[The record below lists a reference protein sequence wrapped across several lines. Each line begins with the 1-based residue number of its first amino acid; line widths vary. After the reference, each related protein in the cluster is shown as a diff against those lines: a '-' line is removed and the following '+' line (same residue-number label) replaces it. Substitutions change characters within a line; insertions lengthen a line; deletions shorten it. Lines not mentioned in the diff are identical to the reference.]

1 VYNKDQPVI
10 IQASAAIHSG
20 NSGGVLVSSSGNW
33 LGLVTCNIKR
43 RLHTAPQDEDSS
55 IITRLNFSIASS
67 LISPAILSY
76 VNSGG
81 NICLW

>member
-1 VYNKDQPVI
+1 MI

-20 NSGGVLVSSSGNW
+20 NSGGLLVSSTTGCW

-43 RLHTAPQDEDSS
+43 RLHTTPQDEDSS

-67 LISPAILSY
+67 LLMPNLCEYIK
-76 VNSGG
+76 SGG
-81 NICLW
+81 FEKHIIDLY